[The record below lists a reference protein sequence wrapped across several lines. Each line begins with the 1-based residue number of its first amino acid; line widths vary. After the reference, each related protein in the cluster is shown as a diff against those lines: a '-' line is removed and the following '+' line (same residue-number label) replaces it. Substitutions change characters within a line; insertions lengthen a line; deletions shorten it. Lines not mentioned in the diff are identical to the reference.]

1 MDVKSVQKNL
11 GNQHFQMGQPPK
23 KGKKKKK
30 KEHTQSLKN
39 PTWSSLERRKRE
51 ALLQEEAGTTTLVAA
66 LPGPTQNKTRIK
78 NIFTYTQRSSCGW
91 VGGVHA

>member
-1 MDVKSVQKNL
+1 MSKAPKRIWGINISKWANPQ
-11 GNQHFQMGQPPK
+11 K
-23 KGKKKKK
+23 KGKKRNKKR
-30 KEHTQSLKN
+30 EQTQSLKN

-78 NIFTYTQRSSCGW
+78 NIFT
-91 VGGVHA
+91 